1 MSIVAANILLL
12 CATPVLI
19 VLNAVFLPRLL
30 TAIAERV
37 WPERPAEL
45 SSVFDLASAFDSDQL
60 LLWDPQIVMLRL
72 VHQAGPDGIPTSR
85 LHRAYRET
93 VRRYPEL
100 YDGFT
105 FDQWLRFLVNEQ
117 LAIRAW
123 RRVRLTRE
131 GRDFLQFG
139 AARREAALSLRNCER
154 LNWVAVRRSTPY
166 SQL

>member
-1 MSIVAANILLL
+1 MSIFAVTILLL

-19 VLNAVFLPRLL
+19 VLNAVVLPRLL

-45 SSVFDLASAFDSDQL
+45 SSVFALGSAFDSDQSL
-60 LLWDPQIVMLRL
+60 VWDPQIAMLQL
-72 VHQAGPDGIPTSR
+72 VLQAEPEGIPVSR

-105 FDQWLRFLVNEQ
+105 FDQWYRLLVETQ
-117 LAIRAW
+117 LVGRAW
-123 RRVRLTRE
+123 RRVHLTRE
-131 GRDFLQFG
+131 GREFLQFG
-139 AARREAALSLRNCER
+139 LGRCRPS
-154 LNWVAVRRSTPY
+154 S
-166 SQL
+166 S